1 MQLLEPLVTLQKH
14 VAKLSAKFDSA
25 AHMQLCLAA
34 AARKNGRLPIAMIA
48 LHELRTTF
56 RCSPKAPLTLIGH
69 SAITNSLACDWYIC
83 VSVASFP
90 ISFIGTQQQKGPAE
104 LRLLI
109 WECC

>member
-14 VAKLSAKFDSA
+14 VAKLSDKFDSA
-25 AHMQLCLAA
+25 AHVQLCLAS

-56 RCSPKAPLTLIGH
+56 RCSPEALPTLIGH
-69 SAITNSLACDWYIC
+69 SAITNSLACAWFIC
-83 VSVASFP
+83 VSVTTLPMTLYRRAAANC
-90 ISFIGTQQQKGPAE
+90 PAE
-104 LRLLI
+104 LPLLI